1 VPVRSS
7 KLRFLAAGTLLALA
21 GLTSCSASSTLPE
34 VESSDATQNAGN
46 TDAPQGLES
55 YYSQQVNWE
64 KCGDVLECTTIKVP
78 LDYAQPSGDSIDL
91 ALNRRVAEGA
101 SRNLLVNPGGPGGS
115 GLDMVESSV
124 QTMFSSDLQKA
135 YNIIGFD
142 PRGVGESTPV
152 TCQSDAE
159 TDEGRQENLR
169 AWLPEDQ
176 DRIIEETEDYAEDC
190 ARNTGDL
197 LGHVDTVS
205 AAKDM
210 DVIRAVLGDQ
220 QLDYLGFSYG
230 TFLGAT
236 YADLFPKKVGRFVLD
251 GAMDP
256 KVQASDLTKAQAV
269 GFEQEIEAWLG
280 QCLESDGCPF
290 SGTVESAKVQL
301 QQFFAQV
308 ENEPM
313 VSSDGRTVPII
324 DFVNG
329 FILPLYDNSNWPYLT
344 QAMASAVNDRN
355 VDTILG
361 FADLAADRQSDGTYD
376 SNSSDAFT
384 AINCLDRPM
393 NADAETMNKE
403 AIELMRVAPTLGKYL
418 AYGEIA
424 CDVWDEKST
433 GKAGALT
440 AKGSN
445 EILVVGTTSDP
456 ATPYQWSQSLAEQLD
471 NATLLTYQG
480 HGHTAYGRS
489 NDCITEAV
497 DGYLIDG
504 QAPES
509 NTQC

>member
-1 VPVRSS
+1 MPVRSP
-7 KLRFLAAGTLLALA
+7 KLRFVAVATLLILT
-21 GLTSCSASSTLPE
+21 GLTGCSAGSTLP
-34 VESSDATQNAGN
+34 DAEGTTAPQTSNNAE
-46 TDAPQGLES
+46 TPQGLQR
-55 YYSQQVNWE
+55 YYSQQVNW
-64 KCGDVLECTTIKVP
+64 KQCGDVIECATIKVP
-78 LDYAQPSGDSIDL
+78 LDYADPSGESIEL
-91 ALNRRVAEGA
+91 SLNRRAAEGA

-115 GLDMVESSV
+115 GLDLVEASV
-124 QTMFSSDLQKA
+124 QVMFSADLQKA
-135 YNIIGFD
+135 YNVIGFD
-142 PRGVGESTPV
+142 PRGVGESSPI

-159 TDEGRQENLR
+159 IDEGRQENLR

-176 DRIIEETEDYAEDC
+176 DQIIKETDDYAADC
-190 ARNTGDL
+190 AANTGDL

-210 DVIRAVLGDQ
+210 DVIRAALGDK

-236 YADLFPKKVGRFVLD
+236 YADLFPQNVGRFVLD

-256 KVQASDLTKAQAV
+256 KSQAADLTKAQAV
-269 GFEQEIEAWLG
+269 GFEHEIEAWLA
-280 QCLESDGCPF
+280 QCIDSEGCPF

-313 VSSDGRTVPII
+313 TSSDGRTVPII

-329 FILPLYDNSNWPYLT
+329 FILPLYDNTNWPYLT
-344 QAMASAVNDRN
+344 QAMASAVNDGD

-361 FADLAADRQSDGTYD
+361 FADLAADRQGDGTYG

-393 NADAETMNKE
+393 NADEE
-403 AIELMRVAPTLGKYL
+403 AMGEEATELMRVAPTLGKYL
-418 AYGEIA
+418 SYGEIA
-424 CDVWDEKST
+424 CDVWDHKPT
-433 GKAGALT
+433 GKAGALK

-471 NATLLTYQG
+471 NATLLTFQG

-504 QAPES
+504 KVPAP

>member
-1 VPVRSS
+1 MPVRSS
-7 KLRFLAAGTLLALA
+7 KLRLLAVGTLLALT
-21 GLTSCSASSTLPE
+21 GLTGCSAGSTLPDAEGTDANPSASSPDTPR
-34 VESSDATQNAGN
+34 
-46 TDAPQGLES
+46 GLES
-55 YYSQQVNWE
+55 YYSQQVDWE
-64 KCGDVLECTTIKVP
+64 NCGDSLECTTIKVP
-78 LDYAQPSGDSIDL
+78 LDYGDPTGESIEL
-91 ALNRRVAEGA
+91 SINRRAADGA

-124 QTMFSSDLQKA
+124 QTMFSDQLQKS
-135 YNIIGFD
+135 YNVIGFD
-142 PRGVGESTPV
+142 PRGVGESSPV

-176 DRIIEETEDYAEDC
+176 EQIIEETEDYAADC
-190 ARNTGDL
+190 AANTGDL

-210 DVIRAVLGDQ
+210 DVIRAVLGDK

-236 YADLFPKKVGRFVLD
+236 YADLFPQKVGRFVLD

-256 KVQASDLTKAQAV
+256 KSQAADLTKAQAV
-269 GFEQEIEAWLG
+269 GFEHEIEAWLA
-280 QCLESDGCPF
+280 QCIDSEGCPF

-344 QAMASAVNDRN
+344 QAMASAVNDGD

-361 FADLAADRQSDGTYD
+361 FADLAADRQSAGTYA

-393 NADAETMNKE
+393 NAGEEAMGKE
-403 AIELMRVAPTLGKYL
+403 ATELMRVAPTLGKYL
-418 AYGEIA
+418 SYGEIA
-424 CDVWDEKST
+424 CDLWDHKPT
-433 GKAGALT
+433 GKAGALD

-456 ATPYQWSQSLAEQLD
+456 ATPYQWSQSLAKQLD

-489 NDCITEAV
+489 NDCITNAV

-504 QAPES
+504 KAPAPD
-509 NTQC
+509 TQC

>member
-1 VPVRSS
+1 MPVRLS
-7 KLRFLAAGTLLALA
+7 KLRLLAVGTLLALT
-21 GLTSCSASSTLPE
+21 GLTSCSAGSPLP
-34 VESSDATQNAGN
+34 DAEG
-46 TDAPQGLES
+46 TDASPSTSAPDAPRGLES
-55 YYSQQVNWE
+55 YYAQQIDWGN
-64 KCGDVLECTTIKVP
+64 CGDALECATIKVP
-78 LDYAQPSGDSIDL
+78 LDYGDPTGESIEL
-91 ALNRRVAEGA
+91 SLNRRTAESA

-124 QTMFSSDLQKA
+124 QTMFSDQLQQS

-142 PRGVGESTPV
+142 PRGVGESSPV

-176 DRIIEETEDYAEDC
+176 EQIIEETEDYAADC
-190 ARNTGDL
+190 AANTGDL

-210 DVIRAVLGDQ
+210 DVIRAVLGDK

-236 YADLFPKKVGRFVLD
+236 YADLFPQKVGRFVLD

-256 KVQASDLTKAQAV
+256 KSQAADLTKAQAV
-269 GFEQEIEAWLG
+269 GFEHEIEAWLA
-280 QCLESDGCPF
+280 QCIGSEGCPF

-329 FILPLYDNSNWPYLT
+329 FILPLYDNTNWPYLT
-344 QAMASAVNDRN
+344 QAMASAVNDGD

-361 FADLAADRQSDGTYD
+361 FADLAADRQSDGTYA

-393 NADAETMNKE
+393 NAGEEEMGQE
-403 AIELMRVAPTLGKYL
+403 ATELMRVAPTLGKYL
-418 AYGEIA
+418 SYGEIV
-424 CDVWDEKST
+424 CDVWDHKPT
-433 GKAGALT
+433 GKAGALD
-440 AKGSN
+440 AKESN

-489 NDCITEAV
+489 NDCITNAV

-504 QAPES
+504 KAPAS
-509 NTQC
+509 GTRC